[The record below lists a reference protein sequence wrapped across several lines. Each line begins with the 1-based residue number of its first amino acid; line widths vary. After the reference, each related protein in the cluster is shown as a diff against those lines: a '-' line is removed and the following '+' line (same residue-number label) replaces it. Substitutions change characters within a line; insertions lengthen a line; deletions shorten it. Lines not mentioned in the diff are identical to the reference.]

1 MQERYSLFSA
11 AHSALPPG
19 PGLVTDRHRG
29 KTRLGVLLLTS
40 FLACGGLASLW
51 ARSGSQD
58 RHACSLKAVEDT
70 PDSAPA
76 PQLSEEQRAQLEA
89 ERDRLLQLLSGYE
102 DSMEHGQG
110 CRLGFVKYRLD
121 FLRIEERLARCGYK
135 RAQLRRQIAHLETL
149 RAHMLTGYGEIQGPE
164 GHDE

>member
-1 MQERYSLFSA
+1 MQERHSLFSG

-19 PGLVTDRHRG
+19 PGLITG
-29 KTRLGVLLLTS
+29 KTRFGVLLLTS
-40 FLACGGLASLW
+40 FLACGGIASLLV
-51 ARSGSQD
+51 RSGQKA
-58 RHACSLKAVEDT
+58 RHDCSLAAPAEADR
-70 PDSAPA
+70 APA